1 MLLRIPAIGTNRAK
15 RLVVGA
21 LVLVVIIP
29 LTSSLLVAL
38 ADSPHHRP
46 PAPVIRQQVAQILSQ
61 PEYQY
66 QPPAWLIN
74 LQQRAVE
81 RLGRIL
87 QFIARIL
94 DWLFSGSR
102 YLYQA
107 RPWLYWTIIA
117 LMLLTLAGFLY
128 HILVTIQGAFGRH
141 RQVRPA
147 NKQPPIPLSSP
158 AVLRR
163 QAREL
168 ASRGNF
174 AGALRKLY
182 QACLRYLDQHGYLY
196 YHPATTNGEY
206 LQQVYDHPELA
217 THLQPITQAMNRLCY
232 AHLPITDT
240 TYQRLDT
247 LAQQLWQEADR
258 SE

>member
-21 LVLVVIIP
+21 LVLAVIIP
-29 LTSSLLVAL
+29 LISGLLVAF

-87 QFIARIL
+87 EFIARIL
-94 DWLFSGSR
+94 DGLFSVSR

-107 RPWLYWTIIA
+107 QRWLYWTIIA

-128 HILVTIQGAFGRH
+128 HILVTIQGAFGRR

-147 NKQPPIPLSSP
+147 DKQPPIPLSSP
-158 AVLRR
+158 SVLRR

-182 QACLRYLDQHGYLY
+182 QACLRYLDQQGYLY

-206 LQQVYDHPELA
+206 LQQVYDHPELS

-232 AHLPITDT
+232 AHLLITDT